1 MFVEATTPEGTMSAT
16 VVSQRDR
23 FTNPSVGDLAEYLLR
38 KQSHLALRRVWC
50 EENAPGSLVLRGCV
64 PSYYL
69 RQLAE
74 NTVAQVEGIRRL
86 VNEIEVLGDM
96 RTVAAD

>member
-1 MFVEATTPEGTMSAT
+1 MNAVVESG
-16 VVSQRDR
+16 RDR
-23 FTNPSVGDLAEYLLR
+23 FVNPTIGDLAEYLLR

-50 EENAPGSLVLRGCV
+50 EENALGELILRGCV

-74 NTVAQVEGIRRL
+74 NTVAQVEGIHSL
-86 VNEIEVLGDM
+86 ANEIEVLGDCS
-96 RTVAAD
+96 AASE